1 MEISKRTTGRVT
13 YGKQMKQPYSNGVIP
28 GSKAVFSAQMKL

>member
-28 GSKAVFSAQMKL
+28 GVRLYFLLK